1 MLYEIEPR
9 TADLTASELRNLITI
24 PHIHT
29 QLELI
34 YLVEGSSIAHA
45 DNGGFLLETGGLFLA
60 FPNQIHYY
68 QDQSPTRA
76 YMMIFSPDLL
86 ADFENIF
93 EKQVPVN
100 AVLPAEK
107 LPKDMQKQ
115 METILTIYRS
125 DLPLKKVMIKGY
137 LMAILAAILPEM
149 PLTKVTANQDT
160 VKSLLTFCIENY
172 TEPLTLDMVSEQLHL
187 SKYYICHVFKERM
200 GMGFAEFLNGLR
212 IADACRVMEQ
222 GSSIT
227 EAAYASG
234 FSSIRTFNRV
244 FSKRMGISPSAY
256 LAGKNRKG

>member
-9 TADLTASELRNLITI
+9 TADLTASQLQDLITI

-34 YLVEGSSIAHA
+34 YLAEGSSIAHA
-45 DNGGFLLETGGLFLA
+45 DNGGFLLEAGGLFLA

-68 QDQSPTRA
+68 QDQSPIRA
-76 YMMIFSPDLL
+76 YMMIFSPYLF
-86 ADFENIF
+86 ADFEKIF

-107 LPKDMQKQ
+107 LPKDMKEQ
-115 METILTIYRS
+115 MEKILAIYRS
-125 DLPLKKVMIKGY
+125 DLPLKKVIIKGY

-149 PLTKVTANQDT
+149 PLTEVTANQDT

-172 TEPLTLDMVSEQLHL
+172 TEPLTLDTVSEQLHL
-187 SKYYICHVFKERM
+187 SKYYICHIFKERM

-212 IADACRVMEQ
+212 IANACRVMEQ

-244 FSKRMGISPSAY
+244 FSKSMGMSPSTY
-256 LAGKNRKG
+256 MAGKNKKG